1 MPRQFENSHLYD
13 VIKLQGDSPITGSEV
28 LTDPVGKLRVSTP
41 QALIDTDF
49 EYSTQSTKWESL
61 NLMNNRPSAFY
72 DVTAPIAGVTNVSG
86 NGSLITVTTTSPP
99 PAGTPIFIQGL
110 TTSGSAVNN
119 AAPANGW
126 FVVNTISAGVSF
138 NYVSPSSTG
147 TGIFYDNTKTY
158 CYSGSF
164 YSNAGIAVDTNAF
177 ARTAASTT
185 ITGTTVY
192 AHGLSVGDGV
202 FVVGLGGGTPA
213 PSGSFLVKTT
223 PTVNTFTFTAT
234 GAPTANIT
242 NASGTTFLYSRPFG
256 GVIHRPFDG
265 GVQFSAGYPYSGNQ
279 LIRQTRR
286 YFRYQ
291 SGKGIQFS
299 TGTILKP
306 PFSVDTLSSAG
317 TTVTVTLKTP
327 HNLSS
332 SFSVGNSL
340 QIVNSASDR
349 GLRSY
354 GTGTATIDGKIL
366 NVTALATGS
375 FNIGSLI
382 TGTGIEPNTYITAIG
397 SATLNGTDSAGGY
410 GTGTYYVSVAQT
422 VSSVSIT
429 GTNTTIYCNLAVA
442 QGNALAVGDT
452 IIVKNTTQTS
462 VNGTWK
468 VASVISNAAGSI
480 STFSFKVNNAPSALI
495 TCNNTTQESVYVYPS
510 GPFITVQGATDPAY
524 NGTFYVD
531 TIPTDLTFTY
541 TALATPTATPA
552 VAALNSVITVSPESW
567 WISKNRIGLF
577 DEQNGF
583 FFEFDGQNLYAVK
596 RSSTT
601 QITGTVSIAT
611 GTSTT
616 AVTGNGTLFSSQL
629 TPGDVIV
636 IRGMTYNVQSIASD
650 TSLFIYPEY
659 RGSSVNNCIVSKRI
673 EEKYEQSTWN
683 IDPCDGSGPSGFDV
697 DLKKMQMLY
706 IDYAWYGAGSI
717 RFGFKDD
724 DGNIFY
730 AHRIPNSNRNTE
742 AYMRSGNMCA
752 RYECNTV
759 PFYTITKADLASAAS
774 ATTALTVDST
784 AGFPPNGLLTVTNP
798 GNVTSAIEY
807 MSYMKKTSTQFLGLK
822 RSLTNYGSS
831 TLRAPGDLLAAGG
844 NSSNQTF
851 TYQATA
857 PIQVASFPGQLA
869 STLSHWGSAVIMDGR
884 YDDDKSFIFQ
894 APATNTTVS
903 NIAASPTSCAILSIR
918 LAPAVDSGITGVLGD
933 RDLINR
939 MQLTLRQMDVV
950 TTGTAAIFRV
960 ELILN
965 GRIGGSG
972 AGAFASAGGSS
983 LAQIATHSTAGATTV
998 TGGESIFSFFAY
1010 TPGVVQQEL
1019 NLVRDLGNSVL
1030 GGGTTTTVPT
1040 SSINLYPDGPD
1051 VVTVKVT
1058 NVSAVT
1064 TNSISARLSWTE
1076 AQA

>member
-1 MPRQFENSHLYD
+1 MPRQFENRNLYD
-13 VIKLQGDSPITGSEV
+13 VIKTQGDTSITGSEV

-61 NLMNNRPSAFY
+61 NLMNNRASAFY
-72 DVTAPIAGVTNVSG
+72 DVTAPLTVTNVIG
-86 NGSLITVTTTSPP
+86 TGTVITVSTSAPP
-99 PAGTPIFIQGL
+99 PAGTPIFVQGL
-110 TTSGSAVNN
+110 TQSGTTTNG

-126 FVVNTISAGVSF
+126 FVVNTVTAGTNF
-138 NYVSPSSTG
+138 TYVSPNSIVTG
-147 TGIFYDNTKTY
+147 VFYDNTKTY
-158 CYSGSF
+158 CYSGNF

-177 ARTAASTT
+177 SRTAASTT

-242 NASGTTFLYSRPFG
+242 NASGTTFLYARPFG
-256 GVIHRPFDG
+256 SVIHRSFDG
-265 GVQFSAGYPYSGNQ
+265 GVQFSVGYPYSGNQ

-299 TGTILKP
+299 TGTTLKP
-306 PFSVDTLSSAG
+306 AFLVDTLSSSG
-317 TTVTVTLKTP
+317 TTVTVSLKTP

-332 SFSVGNSL
+332 SFSIGNSI
-340 QIVNSASDR
+340 QTTNSSSDR
-349 GLRSY
+349 AFRSY
-354 GTGTATIDGKIL
+354 GTGTATINGNVL

-382 TGTGIEPNTYITAIG
+382 TGTGIAADTYITAIG

-410 GTGTYYVSVAQT
+410 GTGTYYVSVSQT

-429 GTNTTIYCNLAVA
+429 GTNTTIYCNVA
-442 QGNALAVGDT
+442 ATQGNLLAVGDT
-452 IIVKNTTQTS
+452 IVVKNTTETS

-468 VASVISNAAGSI
+468 VASIVSNTLGSV
-480 STFSFKVNNAPSALI
+480 STFTFKVNNAPSALI
-495 TCNNTTQESVYVYPS
+495 TCNSSVQETLYIYPS
-510 GPFITVQGATDPAY
+510 GPFITVEGATDAAY
-524 NGTFYVD
+524 NGTFPVD
-531 TIPTDLTFTY
+531 TIPSDLTFTY
-541 TALATPTATPA
+541 TAFVTPTVTTA

-567 WISKNRIGLF
+567 WVSKNRIGLF

-583 FFEFDGQNLYAVK
+583 FFEFDGQTLYAVK
-596 RSSTT
+596 RSCTT
-601 QITGTVSIAT
+601 QITGTVSISN
-611 GTSTT
+611 GTPS
-616 AVTGNGTLFSSQL
+616 VTGNGTLFSSQL
-629 TPGDVIV
+629 TPGDIIV

-659 RGSSVNNCIVSKRI
+659 RGSSVNSCIVSKRI
-673 EEKYEQSTWN
+673 EEKYPQSSWN
-683 IDPCDGSGPSGFDV
+683 LDTCDGKGPSGFNIN
-697 DLKKMQMLY
+697 LKKMQMLY
-706 IDYAWYGAGSI
+706 IDYAWYGAGAI

-724 DGNIFY
+724 NGNIFY

-752 RYECNTV
+752 RYECNTSPV
-759 PFYTITKADLASAAS
+759 YTITKADVSSLAAVAS
-774 ATTALTVDST
+774 GITVDST
-784 AGFPPNGLLTVTNP
+784 AGFPPNGLLTVTSA

-807 MSYMKKTSTQFLGLK
+807 ISYMKKTSTQFLGLK
-822 RSLTNYGSS
+822 RSLTNYGTA
-831 TLRAPGDLLAAGG
+831 TLRAPGDLLAGG
-844 NSSNQTF
+844 GTSSNQTF
-851 TYQATA
+851 TYSSTA
-857 PIQVASFPGQLA
+857 PTQVASFPGQFS

-884 YDDDKSFIFQ
+884 YDDDKSYIFQ
-894 APATNTTVS
+894 AGLTAPAAL
-903 NIAASPTSCAILSIR
+903 AASASNVALLSIR
-918 LAPAVDSGITGVLGD
+918 LAPSVDSGLTGILGA

-950 TTGTAAIFRV
+950 ATGSAVIFRV

-965 GRIGGSG
+965 GVLGGTG
-972 AGAFASAGGSS
+972 AGTFGAAGGSS
-983 LAQIATHSTAGATTV
+983 LAQIATHSATGQTTI
-998 TGGESIFSFFAY
+998 TGGESIFSFFVY
-1010 TPGVVQQEL
+1010 TPSVVQQDL
-1019 NLVRDLGNSVL
+1019 TLVRDLGNCIL
-1030 GGGTTTTVPT
+1030 GGGTSTTVPT
-1040 SSINLYPDGPD
+1040 SSTNLYPDGPD

-1058 NVSAVT
+1058 SLTAAAST
-1064 TNSISARLSWTE
+1064 IAARLSWTE